1 MRPSPRSSPESPP
14 HLRKPPLPRVV
25 APSPSPAPGNHGSS
39 AHHYVCLFQS
49 FAQTPSHT
57 SSSFV
62 SDFFLSLG
70 IVFLSFLRVVPR
82 TASLAPVYRRVCV
95 FSIFFIF
102 SPVDG
107 HSGCFQVGATMRTK
121 AAVDI
126 HIGVLVRRSVFASP
140 G

>member
-1 MRPSPRSSPESPP
+1 MDLLPINIRLPFPEFRTDALPY
-14 HLRKPPLPRVV
+14 HIVLRVGL
-25 APSPSPAPGNHGSS
+25 
-39 AHHYVCLFQS
+39 
-49 FAQTPSHT
+49 
-57 SSSFV
+57 
-62 SDFFLSLG
+62 LSLG
-70 IVFLSFLRVVPR
+70 IVFLSFLHVVPR
-82 TASLAPVYRRVCV
+82 TASLAPVYRRVCI

-126 HIGVLVRRSVFASP
+126 HIRVLVRRSVFASP